1 MRISDWSSDV
11 CSSDLKDGAE
21 GCRARH
27 RGESRWKIVAGAE
40 ELIVVDAIGGRDA
53 RDGIALPD
61 IILDR
66 CIEEAVSHR
75 PSRANK
81 LQEPVEAVAAGAELE
96 LGLGIEGIFC
106 NRPRDRALHPVV
118 DDRDQPAPVLA
129 TPHGLIRV
137 ADPVPLW
144 RAT

>member
-1 MRISDWSSDV
+1 MRPGLGTAHRRSALV
-11 CSSDLKDGAE
+11 GRGKDGAE

-61 IILDR
+61 ILLDR

-75 PSRANK
+75 PSRANSV
-81 LQEPVEAVAAGAELE
+81 QEKVEAVAAGAELE
-96 LGLGIEGIFC
+96 LGIGIDGI
-106 NRPRDRALHPVV
+106 DRKSTRLTSSNSCAYRMPSS
-118 DDRDQPAPVLA
+118 ACSKK
-129 TPHGLIRV
+129 TI
-137 ADPVPLW
+137 
-144 RAT
+144 

>member
-27 RGESRWKIVAGAE
+27 RGESRWKIVAGAA

-75 PSRANK
+75 PSRANSV
-81 LQEPVEAVAAGAELE
+81 QEQVEAVAAGAELE
-96 LGLGIEGIFC
+96 LGIGFDGIVV
-106 NRPRDRALHPVV
+106 NRLSDRALH
-118 DDRDQPAPVLA
+118 
-129 TPHGLIRV
+129 RV
-137 ADPVPLW
+137 GD
-144 RAT
+144 

>member
-1 MRISDWSSDV
+1 MIRRPPRSTRTDTLFPYTTLFRSAKIGPAALKLGGVRDIIAGTLADLTAVIVEQRRIRKPARDMRPGLGTAHRRSALV
-11 CSSDLKDGAE
+11 GRGKDGAE

-66 CIEEAVSHR
+66 CIEEDVSHR
-75 PSRANK
+75 P
-81 LQEPVEAVAAGAELE
+81 
-96 LGLGIEGIFC
+96 
-106 NRPRDRALHPVV
+106 
-118 DDRDQPAPVLA
+118 
-129 TPHGLIRV
+129 
-137 ADPVPLW
+137 
-144 RAT
+144 